1 MLISK
6 LIKIANALDYKG
18 LTTEANEIDD
28 LILRLAMTRGEALGL
43 LGLSPAATKEEI
55 NIAFKSKA
63 LKTHPDLGGNEET
76 MKHLNVARDVLLE
89 DAVPE
94 IVPEKPAYRE
104 PEKKVVKEQDG
115 IKIKLSDLG
124 YDKLLGS
131 GKVNH
136 PLIIEAKYFSK
147 NAIKKL
153 EEAKGKAIVVS

>member
-1 MLISK
+1 MVVRRERRIRKLRGRKSGFGSHKKHKGGGSRGGRGIS
-6 LIKIANALDYKG
+6 G
-18 LTTEANEIDD
+18 LH
-28 LILRLAMTRGEALGL
+28 
-43 LGLSPAATKEEI
+43 
-55 NIAFKSKA
+55 KSKVMRMIKYFPDHYGKHGMSSVKVTKIRTVN
-63 LKTHPDLGGNEET
+63 LKDLDSNIEQFL
-76 MKHLNVARDVLLE
+76 K
-89 DAVPE
+89 
-94 IVPEKPAYRE
+94 
-104 PEKKVVKEQDG
+104 EKKVVKEQDG